1 MIQHPDGVRQSV
13 EESCE
18 QVPLSLVQ
26 LFNLIVRVH
35 ALGHEGEARG
45 KELVHGLA
53 YYWLTGLHW
62 RIWCPEEQTF
72 SLLTKQQ
79 CTTWLTLLWNL
90 GSQCILQISWFPPA
104 CCLDSNSQQRDFHAT
119 FYTGISLQCTKMR
132 NIFVHAW
139 CVIPWHRLRR
149 WRTPCMP
156 SPNPSLLS
164 QSGSSW
170 SLYTYNVQLW
180 SD

>member
-53 YYWLTGLHW
+53 YYWLTGLH
-62 RIWCPEEQTF
+62 
-72 SLLTKQQ
+72 
-79 CTTWLTLLWNL
+79 
-90 GSQCILQISWFPPA
+90 
-104 CCLDSNSQQRDFHAT
+104 
-119 FYTGISLQCTKMR
+119 
-132 NIFVHAW
+132 
-139 CVIPWHRLRR
+139 
-149 WRTPCMP
+149 
-156 SPNPSLLS
+156 
-164 QSGSSW
+164 
-170 SLYTYNVQLW
+170 
-180 SD
+180 